1 MKMYHELKSLSQ
13 PHIFFV
19 SYGFLWIQQSID
31 KLLALFT
38 KGDTERGWERMGER
52 GGEFSAINCRATA
65 ISVESI
71 NVCARV
77 CVYCIA
83 LCTLDMCTHARAHNF
98 KYTPKR
104 HCFRLFLASISHW
117 CATGKHKKN
126 AQYGVCFV
134 VCWLLDC
141 LYHILISH
149 PFMGKGSAGSTT
161 NGGCG
166 GGGGGM
172 EKLGI
177 LLNSNKNGMIRSNKR
192 TK

>member
-1 MKMYHELKSLSQ
+1 
-13 PHIFFV
+13 
-19 SYGFLWIQQSID
+19 
-31 KLLALFT
+31 
-38 KGDTERGWERMGER
+38 MGER
-52 GGEFSAINCRATA
+52 GGEFSVINCRATA

-77 CVYCIA
+77 CIVSHCVHQICVLMHERTISNILRKGTVSVYFQHQYHIDAPQANTKKMPSMECV
-83 LCTLDMCTHARAHNF
+83 L
-98 KYTPKR
+98 
-104 HCFRLFLASISHW
+104 LFA
-117 CATGKHKKN
+117 G
-126 AQYGVCFV
+126 
-134 VCWLLDC
+134 C

-192 TK
+192 TKQLGFISQLQSTRA